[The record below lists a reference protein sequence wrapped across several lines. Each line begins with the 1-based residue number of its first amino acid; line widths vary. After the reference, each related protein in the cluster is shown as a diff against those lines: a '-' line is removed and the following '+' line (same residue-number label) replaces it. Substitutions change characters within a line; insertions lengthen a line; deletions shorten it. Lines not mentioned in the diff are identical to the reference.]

1 MTRETIVTSTIGRPR
16 ALTDEQV
23 AEILAWYR
31 SRRTLTQVARQYG
44 VSVSTIRDVVA
55 RAGSYKQ
62 RDLKR
67 SSEVLKKKG

>member
-1 MTRETIVTSTIGRPR
+1 MTSTIGRPR
-16 ALTDEQV
+16 VLTDEQV